1 MNKFLLK
8 ISGLASLVLL
18 LHASGFA
25 QQSSDDKVIV
35 PDRPPII
42 VPDRPGG
49 YDEIII
55 RHKTDKDAKV
65 TIEIKDGEVLVDGK
79 PVSDFEDS
87 ALSIHKRKI
96 RIRDARNYSFSGPDN
111 TILLAPGDADV
122 DGQAI
127 TIAPTPFRSHGG
139 VMNLNGDYMSPGSN
153 RALLGVSSEK
163 SSEGGGARITAV
175 NEGSAAEKAGLR
187 TGDLITQ
194 LDQTAIA
201 SPESLSAAVR
211 AHKPGDKVIITF
223 KREGKVQKETAVLG
237 KTNTTEFRSFRYQM
251 PENLP
256 DVKDFDLNGVM
267 PHEFGEGFEG
277 FGNSLK
283 FGIKAQDTE
292 EGKGVKVLDVDD
304 ESAAAKAGIKEGDI
318 ITRFDGKEVNSATT
332 LAEAA
337 RAAREKGSV
346 KISLLRD
353 GKPQEIEVKVPK
365 KLRTANL

>member
-1 MNKFLLK
+1 MNKLLLK

-35 PDRPPII
+35 PDRPPVI
-42 VPDRPGG
+42 VPDRARG

-55 RHKTDKDAKV
+55 RHKSDKDAKV

-87 ALSIHKRKI
+87 ALSIHQRKI
-96 RIRDARNYSFSGPDN
+96 KILRDGRNYSFSGPDN
-111 TILLAPGDADV
+111 NILLTPEAADAYA
-122 DGQAI
+122 QSI
-127 TIAPTPFRSHGG
+127 TIAPTPFGSHGG
-139 VMNLNGDYMSPGSN
+139 VMNFNGDYMSPGSN

-163 SSEGGGARITAV
+163 PSEGGGAKITAIT
-175 NEGSAAEKAGLR
+175 EGSAAEKAGLR
-187 TGDLITQ
+187 AGDLITQ
-194 LDQTAIA
+194 LDQTAVT

-237 KTNTTEFRSFRYQM
+237 KTGKTEFHSFQYKM
-251 PENLP
+251 P
-256 DVKDFDLNGVM
+256 DTKDFDFNNMM
-267 PHEFGEGFEG
+267 PREFGEGMVEG
-277 FGNSLK
+277 FGNSMK

-292 EGKGVKVLDVDD
+292 EGKGAKVLDVDD

-318 ITRFDGKEVNSATT
+318 ITRFDGKEINSATA

-365 KLRTANL
+365 RLRTANL